1 MYAEAFRGKVYNYTS
16 NDSVLGQGW
25 GVGGDYPYTQ
35 RENKCSRTA
44 TIVSS
49 N

>member
-1 MYAEAFRGKVYNYTS
+1 MLKLFRGKVYNYTS

-25 GVGGDYPYTQ
+25 GWGDYPYTQ